1 MIPAIVPALVSILG
15 WVGIDLGI
23 SWLTREQSEVVYAM
37 GMGPQEFL
45 DTHWLPLLL
54 YLLMAASAVSLAL
67 PKRRKNDGRAAP

>member
-1 MIPAIVPALVSILG
+1 MIPAIIPALVSILG
-15 WVGIDLGI
+15 WGGIDLGI
-23 SWLTREQSEVVYAM
+23 SGLTREQSEAVYVM

-67 PKRRKNDGRAAP
+67 PKRKKDGRAAP

>member
-1 MIPAIVPALVSILG
+1 MVPAIIPALVSILG

-45 DTHWLPLLL
+45 DTHGLPLLL